1 MNFKDLSP
9 LEFDDSLIININK
22 LLTTINLKIPNFSL
36 NYLKPRQRP
45 SKSAKAIL
53 FFSNRDEEKKTWTIW
68 NFTENTTAT
77 KEDVK

>member
-53 FFSNRDEEKKTWTIW
+53 FFSNRDEEKKLEPFEISQKTQQQQ
-68 NFTENTTAT
+68 
-77 KEDVK
+77 KKM